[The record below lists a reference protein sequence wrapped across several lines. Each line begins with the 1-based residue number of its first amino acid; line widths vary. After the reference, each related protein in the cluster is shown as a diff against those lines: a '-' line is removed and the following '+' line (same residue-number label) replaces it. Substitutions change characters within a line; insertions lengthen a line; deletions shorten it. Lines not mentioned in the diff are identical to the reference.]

1 MTSCSDGMSARRFFL
16 LFWLSTQAIVFL
28 KAQTISDCAGAITLC
43 GDLYTETEATL
54 NTGTV
59 YEYTGICNA
68 NLEQSSVWYTFT
80 VQEDGLLSFIIDP
93 LNPMDDYDWGLFN
106 ITTGGCEGIGSQL
119 LSPEVGCNSYGVAP
133 PEPNGAT
140 GISTANGGTG
150 NSNGPGNFNGPPFNA
165 DLPVQAGE
173 MYALVVMNWTNS
185 LDGYEIDFGQST
197 ASLYDDT
204 SPIPDSIVVN
214 CELSTFELWLD
225 EFVQAATVEAEDFV
239 LEGPAGSVHTF
250 SSVLNLDEQNDM
262 VSHVELTLADPIE
275 MSGLYQL
282 IISDQAGSV
291 LDACGNLGEGFIGI
305 ELTVLEPPFGWEAID
320 VFVCPDDVALLSV
333 DQVVQQPTNT
343 SYTYLWSYDMAG
355 APLVGT
361 GPLLESIGDG
371 YYEVVIT
378 TSPACYSATGSFQV
392 ITEECSL
399 TLPNVISPMNGDAL
413 NNAFVVD
420 GLDSY
425 PGSSIR
431 IYNRWGVEVFASEN
445 FGATAGWDPAPEE
458 ATEGTYY
465 YELRIFRGDD
475 EITVVSESGEVAYG
489 ANGDPYVTI
498 TGSFALF
505 R

>member
-1 MTSCSDGMSARRFFL
+1 MAARRFIFVIFL
-16 LFWLSTQAIVFL
+16 WMQTTAMTW
-28 KAQTISDCAGAITLC
+28 AQTISDCAGAITLC

-59 YEYTGICNA
+59 YEYTGMCNA

-80 VQEDGLLSFIIDP
+80 VQADGLLSFIIDP

-133 PEPNGAT
+133 PQPNGAT

-173 MYALVVMNWTNS
+173 VYALVVMNWTNS
-185 LDGYEIDFGQST
+185 LDGYQIDFGQST
-197 ASLYDDT
+197 AGLYDDT
-204 SPIPDSIVVN
+204 SPLPDSVTVN
-214 CELSTFELWLD
+214 CELNTFELWLD
-225 EFVQAATVEAEDFV
+225 EFVQTATVEPGDFM
-239 LEGPAGSVHTF
+239 LEGPTGTVHSFQNIVT
-250 SSVLNLDEQNDM
+250 LDDQNGM
-262 VSHVELTLADPIE
+262 VSHLQLTLADPIE
-275 MSGLYQL
+275 WSGLYQL
-282 IISDQAGSV
+282 TITDVAGSV
-291 LDACGNLGEGFIGI
+291 SDACGNLGEGSIGI
-305 ELTVLEPPFGWEAID
+305 ELTVLEPPLGWDETTIL
-320 VFVCPDDVALLSV
+320 VCPDDVALLSV
-333 DQVVQQPTNT
+333 DGVVQQPSNT
-343 SYTYLWSYDMAG
+343 AYTYLWSYDMAG
-355 APLVGT
+355 APVVGT
-361 GPLLESIGDG
+361 GPILESMGDG
-371 YYEVVIT
+371 YYEVVIST
-378 TSPACYSATGSFQV
+378 APSCYSATGAFQV

-458 ATEGTYY
+458 ATEGTYF

-475 EITVVSESGEVAYG
+475 EITILSESGEVTYEQ
-489 ANGDPYVTI
+489 NGDPYVTI
-498 TGSFALF
+498 TGSFALL